1 MVSRLPGAI
10 IRALMVMAL
19 AVLPSVVLPGVT
31 ADAKQMAALVALFV
45 GLMTF
50 VEYNG
55 AAPSLIEFRD
65 AAPFNRFRFGL
76 LFALVV
82 LLSLCL
88 RNAENAGALSG
99 LVAAVAALLAQ
110 LWQAEFSP
118 VGLSALLLDPAA
130 PEAAKRMVQAVA
142 ALAYTVSLCGMLAG
156 VALLHLVQWPWRGP
170 AFNVWVNLPTF
181 DPTAGHDVIT
191 RLRRDAVV
199 NLSLGIF
206 LPFLVPAGVRYLLGG
221 FEAEALTSAQTLIW
235 TVAAWAFLPASLFLR
250 GVAMLRVARM
260 VEQKRRD
267 TALAFDEGPLLA

>member
-1 MVSRLPGAI
+1 MI
-10 IRALMVMAL
+10 VMAL
-19 AVLPSVVLPGVT
+19 AILPSVALPGVS
-31 ADAKQMAALVALFV
+31 ADAKQMASLVALFAGV
-45 GLMTF
+45 MTF

-65 AAPFNRFRFGL
+65 APPFNRFRFGL
-76 LFALVV
+76 LAALVI
-82 LLSLCL
+82 LLTLAL
-88 RNAENAGALSG
+88 RDAESPGSLSG

-110 LWQAEFSP
+110 LWHAQYSP
-118 VGLSALLLDPAA
+118 VGLAALLLDPAA
-130 PEAAKRMVQAVA
+130 AETAVQRVQGVA
-142 ALAYTVSLCGMLAG
+142 ALAYTLSLFGMVSGGL
-156 VALLHLVQWPWRGP
+156 VLHLARWPWRGP

-191 RLRRDAVV
+191 RLRWDAAI
-199 NLSLGIF
+199 NLLLGVF

-221 FEAEALTSAQTLIW
+221 FDAEALTSAQTLIW